1 MSLNDKWKEYRATL
15 QLRSDEQERLLR
27 EAFYTGAEAAQSLVG
42 DSYTKFLEIQ
52 AEIDHF
58 RSHK

>member
-1 MSLNDKWKEYRATL
+1 MGIAKSWKSYRATL

-27 EAFYTGAEAAQSLVG
+27 EAFYAGAEAVLKEPIGKQCFEL
-42 DSYTKFLEIQ
+42 K